1 MGGFLLQATNFIKFI
16 GTIVSDLIE
25 MTPIATFFST
35 VMTVFFTVKLIGVL
49 RYRENG
55 G

>member
-1 MGGFLLQATNFIKFI
+1 MGGFLLQAQEFIKMI
-16 GTIVSDLIE
+16 GQIVSGLISG
-25 MTPIATFFST
+25 TQIATFFSM

>member
-1 MGGFLLQATNFIKFI
+1 MGGFLIQAKEFITFI
-16 GTIVSDLIE
+16 GQIVSGLI
-25 MTPIATFFST
+25 TGTAIATFFEI
-35 VMTVFFTVKLIGVL
+35 VMTIFFTIKLIGVL